1 MEPGVYLN
9 LSFDDYI
16 AADALGSSDMKTL
29 LRAPANWW
37 YGSKH
42 NTDRVEP
49 NRERHLILGSALHT
63 LILEGEEVFTQRFTV
78 EPDPRNHP
86 NAAKTTDEIRAL
98 LELNEVEFKPSTL
111 KKKQDWIDLAVEHEL
126 GPWIWDC
133 IISEHKALVE
143 EGLDPLKHS
152 EANALFHMAALV
164 ENHPEIGTALRQ
176 GLREVSVFW
185 KREGE
190 DDILYRA
197 RFDAITP
204 TLSIDLKTMSNW
216 QGNTPQQT
224 AIKQIKQHR
233 YDIQMTLYQEAREA
247 LRQHVEAGRVWSGGE
262 NKKLMT
268 EYELETINAI
278 GASSE
283 WKWVWLFYQLRDDT
297 GSRPKAPI
305 LIPRFYRPS
314 SIEEIMQALEIIKQ
328 GDHSAG
334 FDTMVAAR
342 RDIDRSIKNFRSYRD
357 GVGIDVPWSEVEA
370 VFEVTDQELAAA
382 GLPYENVIDD

>member
-1 MEPGVYLN
+1 MKPGVYLN
-9 LSFDDYI
+9 LPFKDYI
-16 AADALGSSDMKTL
+16 DADALGSSDMKTL

-98 LELNEVEFKPSTL
+98 LELNEIEFKPSTL
-111 KKKQDWIDLAVEHEL
+111 KKKQDWIDLAIEHEL

-133 IISEHKALVE
+133 ITAQHKALVE
-143 EGLDPLKHS
+143 EGRDPLKHS

-164 ENHPEIGTALRQ
+164 EHHPEIGTALQ
-176 GLREVSVFW
+176 KGLREVSVFW

-190 DDILYRA
+190 EDILYRA

-216 QGNTPQQT
+216 QGNDVAASAVKNIVQLE
-224 AIKQIKQHR
+224 
-233 YDIQMTLYQEAREA
+233 YDIQLTLYQEAREA

-278 GASSE
+278 GASPE
-283 WKWVWLFYQLRDDT
+283 WNWVWLFYQLRDDT
-297 GSRPKAPI
+297 GSKPKAPV
-305 LIPRFYRPS
+305 LVPRWYKPAS
-314 SIEEIMQALEIIKQ
+314 MEEVLQAIELKDA
-328 GDHSAG
+328 GDMSAT
-334 FDTMVAAR
+334 FDTMVNAR
-342 RDIDRSIKNFRSYRD
+342 LKIDKAIENFRSYRD
-357 GVGIDVPWSEVEA
+357 SLGFDQPWMHVEPNLQLL
-370 VFEVTDQELAAA
+370 DQDLAAA
-382 GLPYENVIDD
+382 GLAYKGV